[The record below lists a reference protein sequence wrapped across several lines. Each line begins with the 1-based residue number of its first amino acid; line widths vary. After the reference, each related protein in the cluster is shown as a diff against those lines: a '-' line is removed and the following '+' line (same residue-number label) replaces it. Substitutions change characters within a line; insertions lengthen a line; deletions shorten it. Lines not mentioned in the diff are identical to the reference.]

1 MALIRARASSY
12 RSRTGERY
20 NLFGYL
26 FIAPAMLLYLV
37 FNVWPIFRGFLMA
50 FTDYR
55 FIYPNTRWAFNGL
68 SNFTEMY
75 RDPLFWHSA
84 GVSLRYTLFVLPLI
98 VVVSLLLAIIITKAR
113 RGAGFYR
120 WSVYLPV
127 ILPVAVTYLMF
138 GEMYGYQFGF
148 INNVLTDLGV
158 AKPPRWLGDVR
169 YVLPALGLSDVW
181 RSFGLPTLLFLVG
194 IYSIG
199 SEIYEAAA
207 LDGANGWRQFWT
219 ITLPLLKPM
228 MALIIVLNLA
238 VIPMVIDPM
247 LILTNGGPQDASLSL
262 ALNAYQIAFQF
273 GDLRLGYA
281 AAMNLVLGL
290 SSALVALA
298 VFVGLRDN
306 DGSGSG
312 RVGHLRR

>member
-1 MALIRARASSY
+1 
-12 RSRTGERY
+12 
-20 NLFGYL
+20 
-26 FIAPAMLLYLV
+26 MLLYLV
-37 FNVWPIFRGFLMA
+37 FSIWPIIRGFLMA

-55 FIYPNTRWAFNGL
+55 FIYPDTRWAFNGM
-68 SNFTEMY
+68 SNFAEMFE
-75 RDPLFWHSA
+75 DPLFWHSA
-84 GVSLRYTLFVLPLI
+84 GISLRYTLFVLPLI
-98 VVVSLLLAIIITKAR
+98 VIISLTLAIVISKVQ

-127 ILPVAVTYLMF
+127 ILPVSVTYLMF

-148 INNVLTDLGV
+148 INTVLQDFGV
-158 AKPPRWLGDVR
+158 ENPPHWLGDVR

-181 RSFGLPTLLFLVG
+181 RSFGFPTLLFLVG

-199 SEIYEAAA
+199 TDIYEAAS
-207 LDGANGWRQFWT
+207 LDGATGWQQFWT

-228 MALIIVLNLA
+228 MALVIVLNLA

-262 ALNAYQIAFQF
+262 ALNAYQVAFQF

-290 SSALVALA
+290 SSALVAL
-298 VFVGLRDN
+298 VIFGVLRDN
-306 DGSGSG
+306 DGTGTQWRS
-312 RVGHLRR
+312 RLRILLPSRK